1 MTSIVERTRL
11 SAGNQV
17 VVPSEIRKKFG
28 LKQGD
33 EVIWALVGNEIN
45 IRFVRKRR
53 GALSSLIGKL
63 DMGRTSPDEI
73 DETVSLR

>member
-1 MTSIVERTRL
+1 MTSIVEKTRL

-28 LKQGD
+28 LRQGD
-33 EVIWALVGNEIN
+33 EVIWTLVGDEIH
-45 IRFVRKRR
+45 IKFVRKRS

-63 DMGRTSPDEI
+63 DMGHTNPDQI
-73 DETVSLR
+73 DEKVSLR